1 MLVNEV
7 LSPSSDYEP
16 SNDRMPAVEPR
27 RTEGVVFCYSVYAQ
41 ADPGVMPRVLEVFA
55 KRGLVPARWHSDVT
69 GLQGRDLAIDVQ
81 VAGLTP
87 ENGHYIARC
96 LRQISTVDQVLTAM
110 KPG

>member
-7 LSPSSDYEP
+7 LSPSSGFES
-16 SNDRMPAVEPR
+16 SNDRLSAVEPR
-27 RTEGVVFCYSVYAQ
+27 RSESGVFCYSVYAQ

-55 KRGLVPARWHSDVT
+55 KRGLVPIRWHSDVT

-87 ENGHYIARC
+87 DNGHYIARC
-96 LRQISTVDQVLTAM
+96 LQQISTVDQVLTAV
-110 KPG
+110 KPS